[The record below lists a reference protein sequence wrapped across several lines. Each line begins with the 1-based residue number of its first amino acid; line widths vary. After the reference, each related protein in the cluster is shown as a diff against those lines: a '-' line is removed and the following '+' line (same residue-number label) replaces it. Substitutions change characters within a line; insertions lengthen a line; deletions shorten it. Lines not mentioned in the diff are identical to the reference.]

1 MRARLPGTSPVIM
14 AMLMAG
20 GLCAPDVRAQS
31 TESLYEPIG
40 HHSGGDV
47 HAVDE
52 TPSYVV
58 PDFAPAK
65 PADPNKELPFFKIRL
80 GLSLIG
86 DWTDF
91 SQDAVNESQIGR
103 QENEFQVRSARLS
116 LIGSVGGDYR
126 VSYQVSGEYKGF
138 DTTPSR
144 NGS

>member
-20 GLCAPDVRAQS
+20 GLYAPDAKAQS

-65 PADPNKELPFFKIRL
+65 AADPNKELPFFKIRL
-80 GLSLIG
+80 GLSLIVAIG
-86 DWTDF
+86 PQNAFVLRQGLTRRFYHRDF
-91 SQDAVNESQIGR
+91 S
-103 QENEFQVRSARLS
+103 
-116 LIGSVGGDYR
+116 
-126 VSYQVSGEYKGF
+126 
-138 DTTPSR
+138 
-144 NGS
+144 

>member
-58 PDFAPAK
+58 PDFAPAS
-65 PADPNKELPFFKIRL
+65 PPTRTRNCP
-80 GLSLIG
+80 S
-86 DWTDF
+86 
-91 SQDAVNESQIGR
+91 S
-103 QENEFQVRSARLS
+103 RSGWACR
-116 LIGSVGGDYR
+116 
-126 VSYQVSGEYKGF
+126 
-138 DTTPSR
+138 
-144 NGS
+144 